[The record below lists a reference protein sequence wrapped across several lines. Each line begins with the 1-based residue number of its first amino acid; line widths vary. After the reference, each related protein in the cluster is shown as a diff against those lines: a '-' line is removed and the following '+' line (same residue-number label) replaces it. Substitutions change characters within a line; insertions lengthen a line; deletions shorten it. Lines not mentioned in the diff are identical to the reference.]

1 MTKRKSQRQAVAE
14 ALWAD
19 LVDIDEY
26 QPGAHS
32 DRHGKI
38 KVFTDGNWYYIA
50 LLNDGSRVPVVR
62 GFEHATWVPNGAA
75 ILNTHVCYR
84 TDGTIGE

>member
-26 QPGAHS
+26 QPGAH
-32 DRHGKI
+32 GKI

-50 LLNDGSRVPVVR
+50 LLHDGSPVPVVR
-62 GFEHATWVPNGAA
+62 GFEHATWVPNGTA

-84 TDGTIGE
+84 TVGE